1 MKTKDT
7 EILKTLID
15 AVFGKEDP
23 IPQGFRTTREWMKEL
38 GFCREKV
45 NRMMAEGAKS
55 GMVEKRMLTRKVSGV
70 NRKVPYYKIS
80 NPNQKL
86 EKKKKG

>member
-1 MKTKDT
+1 MIDR
-7 EILKTLID
+7 EENAILKALMD
-15 AVFGKEDP
+15 AVCGKEDP

-38 GFCREKV
+38 GCCRDKV

-70 NRKVPYYKIS
+70 NRRVPYYRIT
-80 NPNQKL
+80 
-86 EKKKKG
+86 KKKKG